1 MHILVVDD
9 KKVVRDKVASLLSQL
24 GYSFT
29 DANNGLDAFEKA
41 QKESFDLYII
51 DHLMPVMNGLQL
63 VKNLKSKDF
72 SSNTPILFMTTQDIS
87 TLENH
92 EELKLLNSIIT
103 KPIDQELFFKKIN
116 SLLIEKSIVHSL

>member
-24 GYSFT
+24 DYSFT